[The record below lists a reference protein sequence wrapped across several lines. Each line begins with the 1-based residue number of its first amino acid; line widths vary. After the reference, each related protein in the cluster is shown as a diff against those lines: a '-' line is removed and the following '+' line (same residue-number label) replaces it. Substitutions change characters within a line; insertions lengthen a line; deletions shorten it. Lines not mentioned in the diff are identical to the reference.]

1 MTLLMTW
8 LVPAAGPE
16 RDWLVATI
24 DRLATELDAP
34 RFRPHVTM
42 LATIDS
48 PEDLAVRTLTSL
60 AAGVPPVDLT
70 LATIGSEE
78 AYFRSLYLRAEPSAQ
93 LLALREAGQRA
104 WALDPSPYLPHL
116 SLLYSDI
123 PEEDKH
129 SLIESIGIRLP
140 LTVCFDAVE
149 LWARD
154 PRGVHSWYRIAR
166 VALSG

>member
-16 RDWLVATI
+16 RDWLAAII
-24 DRLATELDAP
+24 DRPAAELDAP
-34 RFRPHVTM
+34 RFPPHVTL

-48 PEDLAVRTLTSL
+48 AEDLAVRTLTPVT
-60 AAGVPPVDLT
+60 AGVPPVELT
-70 LATIGSEE
+70 LAAIGSEE
-78 AYFRSLYLRAEPSAQ
+78 TYFRSLYLRAEPSAQ

-123 PEEDKH
+123 PEKDKQ
-129 SLIESIGIRLP
+129 SLIDRIGVRLP
-140 LTVCFDAVE
+140 LTVWFDAVE

-154 PRGVHSWYRIAR
+154 PRGVRSWYRVAR